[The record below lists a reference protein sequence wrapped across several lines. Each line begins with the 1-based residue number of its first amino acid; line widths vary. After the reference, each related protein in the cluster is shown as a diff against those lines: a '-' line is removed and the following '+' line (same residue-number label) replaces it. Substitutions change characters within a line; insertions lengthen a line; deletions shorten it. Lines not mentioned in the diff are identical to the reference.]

1 MGQQAP
7 TARRNRR
14 LIKEPDRAWGM
25 FVAVVD
31 DVLNTVGPFVIPV
44 VVFALGALGY
54 LCLYLY
60 YRWRDGDLLA

>member
-1 MGQQAP
+1 
-7 TARRNRR
+7 
-14 LIKEPDRAWGM
+14 M

-31 DVLNTVGPFVIPV
+31 DVLNAAGPFVIPA

-60 YRWRDGDLLA
+60 YRWRDGDHGLDTGQR